1 MRQLT
6 KAASLP
12 VIGIVLFQLGC
23 QETSV
28 GPVPPPKDLRKLS
41 WRIDTLAYPGN
52 FQTLMM
58 SIWASSPRDVYVV
71 GHSSSG
77 PGSMYHFDGEQWR
90 DVKIHPSV
98 GGKIIGRLRA
108 IYGFG
113 RDNIYAVGGRIE
125 YNPSPPP
132 EYLDPSLA
140 IHFDGREWRQLQVPE
155 GRQLFSISGTSPNN
169 IWTCGR
175 DGTLIAFDGVRW
187 RKESVSVPVPPGN
200 TWFDLKDVQAK
211 SPSEVYMIGYV
222 HENNIARTTHYF
234 FARQKDRW
242 SVVDS
247 FVLAPGQYE
256 SAFGSNGLWISPEGT
271 LYSFGPHIFR
281 RRGSSWEMIYET
293 FDALRDMA
301 GTSDTNMLAVG
312 VFSKVLHYNGIDW
325 HEFEELHLP
334 NVSYS
339 SVWTDG
345 QEVFVVG
352 SLNDG
357 TKSIILHGK

>member
-222 HENNIARTTHYF
+222 HENNIARTTRYF
-234 FARQKDRW
+234 FAKRQERW
-242 SVVDS
+242 TVADS
-247 FVLAPGQYE
+247 FWTGPGHNE
-256 SAFGSNGLWISPEGT
+256 IKFGEADLWMSPSGT
-271 LYSFGPHIFR
+271 LFSCGGGVHR
-281 RRGSSWEMIYET
+281 WNGSRWEML
-293 FDALRDMA
+293 FDHPNRLSGMA
-301 GTSDTNMLAVG
+301 GTSDDNIIIVG
-312 VFSKVLHYNGIDW
+312 HFGTVLHYNGRDLYQ
-325 HEFEELHLP
+325 FEERRFPTVL
-334 NVSYS
+334 YS

-352 SLNDG
+352 YDG